1 MDVHLLIYDL
11 SRGMARQMSAGLLG
25 FQLDAIYHT
34 SIQLNGLE
42 YVYDGGIVA
51 IRPGSSHLGQP
62 LETQLLGQ
70 THLPMDVVETYLDS
84 MRSVYTAEAYDLWKH
99 NCNNFS
105 NDFATFLLG
114 HGIPDK
120 ILNMPSEVLE
130 SPLGRMLMPALDQQV
145 RVNRQQNGGG
155 MLGIGQNGSSGA
167 AQHTSSQA
175 RASSHRVRQASNLRD
190 LDSLMAQAR
199 SSCAVVFFT
208 SATCPPCKMLYPM
221 YEDLAEEVG
230 DKGFVIK
237 TDISVARDVAAKYG
251 ITATPTFITF
261 LRGDQENRWM
271 GADAGALRGN
281 VRLLVQMA
289 WPPHPHQSIRL
300 PTIGKTEPNP
310 VLFTKAPPL
319 PKLTAKM
326 GDKVAKDPAVES
338 VIGFIMGRNSD
349 GAAQAHLPD
358 VSAFSSFLESSIKT
372 LEPEV
377 LFPLVDVFRCALIDP
392 RFSGCFAEEKD
403 HKTIVTLLSHVN
415 ELPSC
420 PYPLRLVT
428 LQATAN
434 LFSSSLYWDPILRHD
449 GLRSQVIRLVSSSF
463 LDEVH
468 SSVRVAAASGLF
480 NVAVVNGR
488 ARRKGASAPGSTGI
502 NSPGDVLPDED
513 QVEVAASLVE
523 AISQENES
531 KEGLEGM
538 LLALGHLIY
547 CLPLDGELA
556 DLIKTLDARRTVLG
570 KKEDFKDMPLIDEV
584 GSVLLGSL
592 K

>member
-11 SRGMARQMSAGLLG
+11 SKGMARQMSAGLLG

-51 IRPGSSHLGQP
+51 IQPGSSHLGRP
-62 LETQLLGQ
+62 LERQLLGQ
-70 THLPMDVVETYLDS
+70 THLPLDVVDTYLDS
-84 MRSVYTAEAYDLWKH
+84 LRSIYTAAAYDLWKH

-114 HGIPDK
+114 RGIPDR

-145 RVNRQQNGGG
+145 RANREQNGGG
-155 MLGIGQNGSSGA
+155 LLGIQQNQTAPA
-167 AQHTSSQA
+167 AA
-175 RASSHRVRQASNLRD
+175 RVARHQVRQVSNLGA
-190 LDSLMAQAR
+190 LDSLLAQAKP
-199 SSCAVVFFT
+199 SCAVVFFT

-221 YEDLAEEVG
+221 YEELAGEVG
-230 DKGFVIK
+230 EKCLVIK
-237 TDISVARDVAAKYG
+237 TDISVARDVAAKFS

-261 LRGDQENRWM
+261 LRGEQENRWM
-271 GADAGALRGN
+271 GADAGRLGAS

-289 WPPHPHQSIRL
+289 WPPHPHQALRL
-300 PTIGKTEPNP
+300 PTIAKEDPKP

-319 PKLTAKM
+319 AKLTAKM
-326 GDKVAKDPAVES
+326 GDDVARNPAVKG
-338 VIGFIMGRNSD
+338 VIGFIKARNSD
-349 GAAQAHLPD
+349 AAAQAHLPD
-358 VSAFSSFLESSIKT
+358 VSAFSAFLKT
-372 LEPEV
+372 ASEDLAPEV
-377 LFPLVDVFRCALIDP
+377 LFPLVDVFRCALVDP
-392 RFSGCFAEEKD
+392 RFSGCLAEDKD
-403 HKTIVTLLSHVN
+403 HRTVSALLRRVN
-415 ELPSC
+415 ELQQTC

-434 LFSSSLYWDPILRHD
+434 LFSSPLYWDPVLRDD

-463 LDEVH
+463 LDEAH
-468 SSVRVAAASGLF
+468 SSIRVAAASVLF
-480 NVAVVNGR
+480 NVAVVNGK
-488 ARRKGASAPGSTGI
+488 ARRKGTLSSSSST
-502 NSPGDVLPDED
+502 STAGDVLPDED
-513 QVEVAASLVE
+513 QVELAASLLE
-523 AISQENES
+523 AISNESES

-556 DLIKTLDARRTVLG
+556 DLVKTLDAQETVLG
-570 KKEDFKDMPLIDEV
+570 KKESFKDMSLIDEV
-584 GSVLLGSL
+584 GSVLLDGV

>member
-34 SIQLNGLE
+34 SIELNGLE

-62 LETQLLGQ
+62 LERQLLGQ
-70 THLPMDVVETYLDS
+70 THLPMDVIETYLGS

-145 RVNRQQNGGG
+145 RANREQNGGG
-155 MLGIGQNGSSGA
+155 MLGIGQNGSGRAVPHASSPSRA
-167 AQHTSSQA
+167 A
-175 RASSHRVRQASNLRD
+175 SHRVRRASNLRD
-190 LDSLMAQAR
+190 LDSLLTQAR

-221 YEDLAEEVG
+221 YEELAEEVG
-230 DKGFVIK
+230 DRGFVIK
-237 TDISVARDVAAKYG
+237 TDISVARDVAARHS

-261 LRGDQENRWM
+261 LKGEQENRWM
-271 GADAGALRGN
+271 GADPGALRGN

-289 WPPHPHQSIRL
+289 WPPHPHQGLRL
-300 PTIGKTEPNP
+300 PTIAKTDPKP

-326 GDKVAKDPAVES
+326 GDKVAKDPAVQG

-358 VSAFSSFLESSIKT
+358 VSAFSSFLEISTKT
-372 LEPEV
+372 LAPDV

-392 RFSGCFAEEKD
+392 RFSGCFAEEND
-403 HKTIVTLLSHVN
+403 HRTVIALLSNVN
-415 ELPSC
+415 ELTTC

-449 GLRSQVIRLVSSSF
+449 GLRSQIIRLVSSSF
-463 LDEVH
+463 LDEAH
-468 SSVRVAAASGLF
+468 SSVRVAAASVLF

-488 ARRKGASAPGSTGI
+488 ARMKGPSSPGSASSGTG
-502 NSPGDVLPDED
+502 DLLPDED

-556 DLIKTLDARRTVLG
+556 DLIKTLDAKATVLG
-570 KKEDFKDMPLIDEV
+570 KKEVFKDMPLIDEV